1 MLIKAVTI
9 DSYKEFQY
17 IIPKRLSSHQ
27 SPYVKVRWQGVS
39 VAYILL
45 KSKEV
50 VFYETTPNE
59 VITQKNILETWISK
73 NFQLCKKVWN
83 DNNEVKI

>member
-1 MLIKAVTI
+1 MLVKAITV
-9 DSYKEFQY
+9 DNYKEFQY

-50 VFYETTPNE
+50 VFYETE
-59 VITQKNILETWISK
+59 VMAKKSVLETLVSK
-73 NFQLCKKVWN
+73 NLMLCKKVWN
-83 DNNEVKI
+83 ENNEVKI